1 MTNLLQTGSEWLAD
15 QLKTHGSTEVI
26 YVRGLDQVTV
36 QATIGKTEF
45 EIDDGSGI
53 VERIQSRDYLIQAAD
68 LVLGGSET
76 LPLPGDRIH
85 ETQGGTTFVYEVLS
99 LGKEPCWRYSDPF
112 RKLLRVHAK
121 YVAIETL
128 ESCLTEGGRG

>member
-1 MTNLLQTGSEWLAD
+1 MPNLFEQGAAWLAGKL
-15 QLKTHGSTEVI
+15 QAHGSAEVV
-26 YVRGLDQVTV
+26 YQRGAAQVALR
-36 QATIGKTEF
+36 ATIGKTEF

-76 LPLPGDRIH
+76 LPLPGDQIH
-85 ETQGGTTFVYEVLS
+85 ETQGDTVFVYEVMS
-99 LGKEPCWRYSDPF
+99 PGKEPCWRYSDPF

-121 YVAIETL
+121 YVANE
-128 ESCLTEGGRG
+128 EA